1 MEKDLDQ
8 IDRKILTELQRDAT
22 LPIATLADKVGL
34 SQTPCW
40 KRQASS
46 PTVSPWSIRAKWA
59 LA

>member
-34 SQTPCW
+34 SQTPC
-40 KRQASS
+40 
-46 PTVSPWSIRAKWA
+46 
-59 LA
+59 